1 MEYVQVNIGRNVGD
15 EPMSSE
21 LWNDFVTAA
30 SNVIADCSDIKS
42 IETHFGVGYWEGG
55 MEDSCHV
62 SALASFVDVDT
73 LREQLGYV
81 AAEFGQDAVALIVG
95 SELVEA
101 WND

>member
-1 MEYVQVNIGRNVGD
+1 MKYVQVNIGRNVD
-15 EPMSSE
+15 NEPMSAE
-21 LWNDFVTAA
+21 LWNDFVTAVA
-30 SNVIADCSDIKS
+30 DAIADCSGIKF
-42 IETHFGVGYWEGG
+42 IETHLGVGYWESV

-62 SALASFVDVDT
+62 SALATFVNVDT

-101 WND
+101 SND